1 MIENSLLLDLIK
13 NPQRISKLKFDNI
26 SRILKEVKMIFE
38 EENLL
43 LEFHVDKDTEFV
55 YVIGDIHGNL
65 ETLMELIKIVNNE
78 NGIVDEDYSK
88 TLVMVAIPIGSS
100 IGEIETV
107 VNGINSIASR
117 TILPHNGRV
126 SHLTGQDAVTIS
138 VNDKL
143 TDEQVRSMIIALIL
157 VLAALIIIFSSS
169 TYGFLTM
176 IPVFFVLMW
185 EPGVLVA
192 LDIPLSLVTISI
204 AAIMVGVGIDYGV
217 HITHRFREETSKGT
231 SKIDA
236 IKTSIERT
244 GSSLVEAAL
253 TTIAGTAAIYFVNA
267 PALQEFV
274 IIVILMAALSCIG
287 AALILPLFYDLKFV
301 K

>member
-1 MIENSLLLDLIK
+1 MEDEMRDVIAEVFPDIDEKRLEKSVYSVADEIKEITSMINRSV
-13 NPQRISKLKFDNI
+13 
-26 SRILKEVKMIFE
+26 ILKK
-38 EENLL
+38 
-43 LEFHVDKDTEFV
+43 LEEFV
-55 YVIGDIHGNL
+55 DA
-65 ETLMELIKIVNNE
+65 EKIIFDMIAE

-100 IGEIETV
+100 IEEIETV

-117 TILPHNGRV
+117 TILPHNGHV

-176 IPVFFVLMW
+176 IPVLFVLIW
-185 EPGVLVA
+185 EPGFLVA

-217 HITHRFREETSKGT
+217 HITHRFREETSKGAT
-231 SKIDA
+231 KIDA

-253 TTIAGTAAIYFVNA
+253 TTIAGTAAICFVNA

-274 IIVILMAALSCIG
+274 IIVILMTALSCIG
-287 AALILPLFYDLKFV
+287 AALILPLFYGLKFV